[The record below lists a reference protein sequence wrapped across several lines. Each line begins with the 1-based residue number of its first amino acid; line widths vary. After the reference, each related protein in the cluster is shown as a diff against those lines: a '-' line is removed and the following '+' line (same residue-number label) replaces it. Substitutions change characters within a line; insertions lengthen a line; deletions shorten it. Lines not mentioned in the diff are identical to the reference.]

1 MAYKVGVRLLTA
13 RDRTSAELARL
24 LAVRGFAQAESRV
37 AVERLTQDGYLND
50 RRFASAWAMSRVRT
64 KPMGLHRL
72 MRELGI
78 KGIETSLA
86 REVLEE
92 VYEDGEEPMARR
104 AIASKLSALGR
115 GRSSQRTVQVARY
128 LHRRGFSVDIIRRLL
143 REEQQGEWDT

>member
-1 MAYKVGVRLLTA
+1 
-13 RDRTSAELARL
+13 
-24 LAVRGFAQAESRV
+24 
-37 AVERLTQDGYLND
+37 
-50 RRFASAWAMSRVRT
+50 
-64 KPMGLHRL
+64 MGSHRL
-72 MRELGI
+72 MRELEI

-104 AIASKLSALGR
+104 AIASKLSAIGR

-128 LHRRGFSVDIIRRLL
+128 LHRRGFSADIIRRLL